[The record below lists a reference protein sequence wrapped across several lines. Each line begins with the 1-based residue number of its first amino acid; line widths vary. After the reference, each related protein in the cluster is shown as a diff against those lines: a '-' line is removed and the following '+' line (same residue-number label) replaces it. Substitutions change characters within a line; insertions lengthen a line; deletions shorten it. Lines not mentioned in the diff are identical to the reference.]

1 MPLDSDES
9 LSPKI
14 QQLREMHAASRLGG
28 GLERIE
34 AQHKRSRMTA
44 RERIELLLD
53 KGSFREVDPFVVHRS
68 TNFGL
73 EQQKYLTDGVV
84 TGWGTIDGRL
94 VFLASQDFTVLGGSL
109 GEMHAEKICKV
120 MDMAIKNGAP
130 FIALNDSGRG
140 AHSGGGGFA
149 QRLRR
154 DISCATPSLRAS
166 SLRSV

>member
-9 LSPKI
+9 LPPKI

-34 AQHKRSRMTA
+34 VQHKRSRMTA

-53 KGSFREVDPFVVHRS
+53 KGSFREVDPFVVHR
-68 TNFGL
+68 TTDFGL
-73 EQQKYLTDGVV
+73 EQQKFLTDGVV

-109 GEMHAEKICKV
+109 GEMHAIHGPCRIPP
-120 MDMAIKNGAP
+120 A
-130 FIALNDSGRG
+130 SGSPWWRN
-140 AHSGGGGFA
+140 AA
-149 QRLRR
+149 QRTRQHVCAVGRR
-154 DISCATPSLRAS
+154 PYGPDQQG
-166 SLRSV
+166 